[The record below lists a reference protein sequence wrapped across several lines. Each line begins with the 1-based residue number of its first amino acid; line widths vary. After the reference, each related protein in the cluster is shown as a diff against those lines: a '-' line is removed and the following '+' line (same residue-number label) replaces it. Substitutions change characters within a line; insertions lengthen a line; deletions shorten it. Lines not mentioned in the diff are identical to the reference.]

1 MNQWQRELAAS
12 AIFAITYVLI
22 SGRQLKVLPLNR
34 PAAALLGAVLMVA
47 TGVMTPERAYRAINY
62 DTLVLLLGM
71 MLISAY
77 LYLAHFFEW
86 AAELLLNFSRTPAR
100 LLLYVTLT
108 SGILSA
114 LLVNDT
120 ICLMLTPLVVAVIR
134 RGKLPLLPF
143 LIALAT
149 SANIGSAATL
159 VGNPQNMIIGHFSH
173 ISFPEFSRSLLPAA
187 VIGLAINFFILRFGF
202 RKVLRQ
208 TAIDRSAHVV
218 PKLERGLFALVCIVL
233 VSIFAGFLAG
243 LNLAWTA
250 MAGAVLVM
258 VLARRDT
265 HNVLKLVDWHL
276 LLFFAA
282 LFIVVDGLSD
292 TGLPDEIY
300 SRLQP
305 IFASSMP
312 AQAWNLT
319 WFSVVGSNI
328 FSNVPFVLV
337 AGNWIAR
344 FTDPALMW
352 KVLALATTFAGNLT
366 IIGSVANMIV
376 VESARDHVQIGFW
389 DYARYGI
396 PITILTTASG
406 VAYLFCAKKSLRRA
420 SMRRWHGNIVNRSK
434 PVLRRRNFVW
444 GCRTVHNERY
454 PMMGERKCRPVEQ
467 LVRSSYFEPRQNPHA
482 TPAYR

>member
-1 MNQWQRELAAS
+1 MNHWQQELVAG

-22 SGRQLKVLPLNR
+22 SGRQLKILPLNR
-34 PAAALLGAVLMVA
+34 PAAALLGAVLMIA

-86 AAELLLNFSRTPAR
+86 AAELVRNFSRTPAH
-100 LLLYVTLT
+100 LLLYVKLT
-108 SGILSA
+108 SGTLSA

-134 RGKLPLLPF
+134 RGKLPLLPY
-143 LIALAT
+143 LVALAT
-149 SANIGSAATL
+149 SANIGSVATL

-187 VIGLAINFFILRFGF
+187 AVGLAINFFILRFGF
-202 RKVLRQ
+202 RKILRV
-208 TAIDRSAHVV
+208 TAIDRADYPA
-218 PKLERGLFALVCIVL
+218 PKLESGLFALVCVVL
-233 VSIFAGFLAG
+233 VSIFGGFLAG

-250 MAGAVLVM
+250 MAGAALVM

-265 HNVLKLVDWHL
+265 HGVLKLVDWHL

-292 TGLPDEIY
+292 TGLPAAIY

-305 IFASSMP
+305 IFGSSAP

-319 WFSVVGSNI
+319 WFSVVGSNV

-344 FTDPALMW
+344 FAEPALMW
-352 KVLALATTFAGNLT
+352 KVLALSTTFGGNLT
-366 IIGSVANMIV
+366 IVGSVANMIV
-376 VESARDHVQIGFW
+376 VESARDHIQVGFW
-389 DYARYGI
+389 DYARFGI
-396 PITILTTASG
+396 PITILTTAAG
-406 VAYLFCAKKSLRRA
+406 VTVLL
-420 SMRRWHGNIVNRSK
+420 
-434 PVLRRRNFVW
+434 VLR
-444 GCRTVHNERY
+444 
-454 PMMGERKCRPVEQ
+454 
-467 LVRSSYFEPRQNPHA
+467 
-482 TPAYR
+482 

>member
-62 DTLVLLLGM
+62 DTLVLLLAM

-187 VIGLAINFFILRFGF
+187 VVGLAINFFILRFGF

-218 PKLERGLFALVCIVL
+218 PKLERGLFALVCIVFM
-233 VSIFAGFLAG
+233 SIFAGFLAG

-292 TGLPDEIY
+292 TGLPDAIY
-300 SRLQP
+300 SRLRP
-305 IFASSMP
+305 IFGSSTP
-312 AQAWNLT
+312 TQAWNLT

-328 FSNVPFVLV
+328 FSNVPFVLL

-376 VESARDHVQIGFW
+376 VESARDHIQIGFW
-389 DYARYGI
+389 DYARFGI
-396 PITILTTASG
+396 PITILTTA
-406 VAYLFCAKKSLRRA
+406 A
-420 SMRRWHGNIVNRSK
+420 SVVVLL
-434 PVLRRRNFVW
+434 VLR
-444 GCRTVHNERY
+444 
-454 PMMGERKCRPVEQ
+454 
-467 LVRSSYFEPRQNPHA
+467 
-482 TPAYR
+482 